1 MGGKLTKKH
10 SINKEN
16 NFFKSQNKY
25 RKKIILVG
33 GSLVKSPFLKGEKGG
48 LSTQKGRDLLRVFV
62 LTPS

>member
-1 MGGKLTKKH
+1 MGGKFTKKH

-33 GSLVKSPFLKGEKGG
+33 ASLVKFQKKLRAPLFSPF
-48 LSTQKGRDLLRVFV
+48 
-62 LTPS
+62 